1 MEDTTNYQV
10 CVAKWAQS
18 LWTERKETH
27 ILGRKKKSGFLYI
40 LALKVEFGFN
50 YDNRNITAIL
60 NLYLYVT
67 YFFFIKMLTDS

>member
-1 MEDTTNYQV
+1 MGTVLMD
-10 CVAKWAQS
+10 
-18 LWTERKETH
+18 RKERNTH
-27 ILGRKKKSGFLYI
+27 SGKKKKSGFLYI

-50 YDNRNITAIL
+50 YDNRNITAIP